1 VVLGPGEVLF
11 VPANTPHYV
20 ENLDDD
26 PSAAWTCAYG
36 GNFVDD
42 SNLDAVLSDLR
53 LLDGRGDEDGVEG
66 DMPGS
71 TASELNRV
79 DFDEEQGMVEEHL
92 TAAALCVPYEV
103 FAGGDLASWVP
114 STKNLAEEE
123 EEEESDGDG
132 SDGDGSGEDDKDE
145 MKVATEEERH
155 EASFSLREQME
166 EDGFVVL
173 KGAIEI
179 SAALKLRES
188 VLTKLAQAQV
198 DPTPDCFSKV
208 HATLNDSIAS
218 ETAHVF
224 LAVGSNRKA
233 VKLLTLLSDQ

>member
-1 VVLGPGEVLF
+1 MRQVVLGPGDVLF

-26 PSAAWTCAYG
+26 PNAAWTCAYG

-53 LLDGRGDEDGVEG
+53 LLDGRGDEDGVGE

-79 DFDEEQGMVEEHL
+79 EFDEEQGMVEEHL

-103 FAGGDLASWVP
+103 FASGDLASWAP
-114 STKNLAEEE
+114 SAEDLAEKEE
-123 EEEESDGDG
+123 EGESDEDEEN
-132 SDGDGSGEDDKDE
+132 GEDDKDRGN
-145 MKVATEEERH
+145 VVTEEERH
-155 EASFSLREQME
+155 EASFSLREHME

-173 KGAIEI
+173 KGAIDTP
-179 SAALKLRES
+179 AALQLRKS
-188 VLTKLAQAQV
+188 VLTKLAQAQA

-208 HATLNDSIAS
+208 RATLNDSIAS
-218 ETAHVF
+218 PLVC
-224 LAVGSNRKA
+224 
-233 VKLLTLLSDQ
+233 